1 MDQRVD
7 AKVAVGVNLVRHVEV
22 EHETHGDV
30 DPEFGL
36 KVNFDYG
43 VRCINNAVGEH
54 LLCGF

>member
-7 AKVAVGVNLVRHVEV
+7 AKVAVGVDLVRHVEV
-22 EHETHGDV
+22 EHETHRYV

-43 VRCINNAVGEH
+43 VRCMNNAVGEH
-54 LLCGF
+54 

>member
-7 AKVAVGVNLVRHVEV
+7 AKVAVGFDVVRHVEV
-22 EHETHGDV
+22 VHETHGYV

-43 VRCINNAVGEH
+43 VRCMNNAVGEH
-54 LLCGF
+54 